1 MSLPPRPRTIL
12 ATALLGAAA
21 ILAAPGAAL
30 ADCMASPPIEIALS
44 GADIVF
50 VGTVTEVG
58 NGGRW
63 ASVIVEDIW
72 KGPDLPGTIIVRGG
86 PEGNAASSVDRSFD
100 AGVRYLFFPV
110 LAPQPAGEPLPVE
123 IAALTDNSCTSTQPL
138 TPEIAGLRP
147 SDARS
152 RVIAEGNDAPAF
164 DLGFTVAIGGLVLL
178 VFAVMLVIGLLVRG
192 RSD

>member
-1 MSLPPRPRTIL
+1 MSPSPRLPKLL
-12 ATALLGAAA
+12 ATAVLGAAA

-30 ADCMASPPIEIALS
+30 ADCMAPPPIEVALS

-63 ASVIVEDIW
+63 ASVLVEDIW

-86 PEGNAASSVDRSFD
+86 PEGNAATSVDRYFD
-100 AGVRYLFFPV
+100 AGLRYLFFPV

-138 TPEIAGLRP
+138 TPEIARLRP

-152 RVIAEGNDAPAF
+152 RAEGNNAPAF
-164 DLGFTVAIGGLVLL
+164 DPGFILAIGGLVLL
-178 VFAVMLVIGLLVRG
+178 VVAVMLVIGLLVRG

>member
-1 MSLPPRPRTIL
+1 MVSPARVSKIL

-21 ILAAPGAAL
+21 TLPAPGTAL
-30 ADCMASPPIEIALS
+30 ADCMAPPPIEVALS

-50 VGTVTEVG
+50 VGTVKEVA

-63 ASVIVEDIW
+63 ANVVVEDIW
-72 KGPDLPGTIIVRGG
+72 KGPDLPPTIIVQGG
-86 PEGNAASSVDRSFD
+86 PDGNAATSVDRYFD
-100 AGVRYLFFPV
+100 ADVQYLFFPV
-110 LAPQPAGEPLPVE
+110 LAPQPAGEPLPVQ
-123 IAALTDNSCTSTQPL
+123 IPALTDNSCTSTQPL
-138 TPEIAGLRP
+138 TPELARLRP

-152 RVIAEGNDAPAF
+152 RVTAEGNDAPAI

-178 VFAVMLVIGLLVRG
+178 VFAVMLVVELLVRG